1 MEYYWDHNVPF
12 HLVIDKRF

>member
-12 HLVIDKRF
+12 HLVISKKF